1 MPGLEA
7 WCCKTTDGMIEILS
21 VDLLHDEQEL
31 VKTFRDRAH
40 RLGIEMG
47 WHYLLDMAW
56 IGRNLGNPDGKRI
69 LDAGAGTG
77 LMQWWLA
84 ERGAEV
90 VSVDRSSRAELSGR
104 FRMAYRVRGL
114 RMGDLYNQRQLIW
127 HRLQDASMSLAR
139 RIIGVARAAISTILA
154 SLLPKAKGEVVIY
167 NHDLDSM
174 PDLAD
179 NSFDYVVALSSLEHN
194 SPEALSVIVHE
205 LIRILK
211 PGGCLLATLA
221 AARDVDWFHEPS
233 RGWCYTE
240 DSLREVFNLTIST
253 PSNYD
258 KYDLLFEQICLC
270 EELKQDLS
278 PFYFRSGDNGMPW
291 GVWDPKY
298 QPVGIMKRKV
308 NDAGESDPG

>member
-1 MPGLEA
+1 M
-7 WCCKTTDGMIEILS
+7 DGMIEILS

-31 VKTFRDRAH
+31 VKTFRYRAH

-69 LDAGAGTG
+69 LEAGAGTG

-90 VSVDRSSRAELSGR
+90 VSIDRSSRANLSGR
-104 FRMAYRVRGL
+104 FRMAYHVRGL
-114 RMGDLYNQRQLIW
+114 RTDDLYNQRQLIW
-127 HRLQDASMSLAR
+127 HRLQDASLSSIG
-139 RIIGVARAAISTILA
+139 RIMGAARAAIATTMA
-154 SLLPKAKGEVVIY
+154 SVAPKAKGEVVIY
-167 NHDLDSM
+167 NHDLVSM

-179 NSFDYVVALSSLEHN
+179 NSFDHVVAVSSLEHN
-194 SPEALSVIVHE
+194 SPEVLSVIVRE
-205 LIRILK
+205 LIRVLK
-211 PGGCLLATLA
+211 PGGCLIATLA
-221 AARDVDWFHEPS
+221 AARDMDWFHEPS
-233 RGWCYTE
+233 HGWCYTE
-240 DSLREVFNLTIST
+240 NSLREAFKLPIST
-253 PSNYD
+253 PSNFD

-270 EELKQDLS
+270 EELRQDLS